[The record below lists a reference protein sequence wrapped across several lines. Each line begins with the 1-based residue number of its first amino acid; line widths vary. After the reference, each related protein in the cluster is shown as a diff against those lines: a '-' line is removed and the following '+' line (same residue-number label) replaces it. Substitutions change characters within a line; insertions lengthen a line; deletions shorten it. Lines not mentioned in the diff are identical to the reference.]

1 MPHTCSHH
9 LIQQG
14 IWVQIFVQ
22 TQNPGFTS
30 PGFNTNYPIQ
40 IYSEGHRIKILQQ
53 KIILRVRFLVNG
65 SNGERN
71 SRLILIFGWK
81 LKDTPNSICGLMG
94 KKCANSTGRDSLAN
108 KPTFQYKILVVLHF
122 NVGHDS
128 QMKGIAIDLLISI
141 YLYIS

>member
-1 MPHTCSHH
+1 M
-9 LIQQG
+9 
-14 IWVQIFVQ
+14 Q
-22 TQNPGFTS
+22 TQNLGFTS
-30 PGFNTNYPIQ
+30 PGFNTNYTIQ
-40 IYSEGHRIKILQQ
+40 IYSEGHRIKIFQQ

-71 SRLILIFGWK
+71 SRLILIFGQK

-94 KKCANSTGRDSLAN
+94 KNVLNANSTGQDSLAN
-108 KPTFQYKILVVLHF
+108 KPTFQYKILVALHF

-128 QMKGIAIDLLISI
+128 QMRSIAIDLLISI